1 MDFDIEDIRPARKAQ
16 VVKGMFFD
24 RRVFLVVDTGG
35 SRSIA
40 IALTP
45 HQAVALGHD
54 LIAAEPTGEIR
65 GQLVEPTVVPVPLPS
80 ARGRS
85 QKLQITRA
93 VQSIPNDKESDDGGE
108 GPHQTSI

>member
-1 MDFDIEDIRPARKAQ
+1 MDFDVEDIRPAREAQ

-24 RRVFLVVDTGG
+24 RRVFLVVATGD
-35 SRSIA
+35 SRPIA
-40 IALTP
+40 IALMP

-65 GQLVEPTVVPVPLPS
+65 GQRVEPTVVPVPLLS

-85 QKLQITRA
+85 QKPQITRA
-93 VQSIPNDKESDDGGE
+93 VQLIRNDKESGNGGE
-108 GPHQTSI
+108 GPRHPG